1 MYFMGIKLVDI
12 IKPHS
17 RERPGVHS
25 ISLLIKFIRLKYRQ
39 VYPGNKNV
47 EKLEKGVKK
56 CTLGESY

>member
-1 MYFMGIKLVDI
+1 MYFRRVILTDITKL
-12 IKPHS
+12 HS
-17 RERPGVHS
+17 RKRPGVHS
-25 ISLLIKFIRLKYRQ
+25 ISLLIKFIRLKYWQ